1 MPELN
6 PFKIAQ
12 AQLDVAAERLG
23 LDPATHELLRW
34 PQVEFRF
41 TLPVEMDDGKVKI
54 FTATGSSTT
63 RPGARR
69 RGGCAG
75 IPRRPSTRCGRWPP
89 G

>member
-12 AQLDVAAERLG
+12 AQLDVAAARLG
-23 LDPATHELLRW
+23 LDAATHELLRW

-41 TLPVEMDDGKVKI
+41 TLPVEMDDGKIKI
-54 FTATGSSTT
+54 FHGYRVQYNS
-63 RPGARR
+63 AR
-69 RGGCAG
+69 G
-75 IPRRPSTRCGRWPP
+75 PRRAGCGGIRKKPSTRCGPWPP